1 MSLMTR
7 EDVLRELELLPV
19 WQLKGQLPSIKSS
32 IQNVTALTPES
43 ETFVEPPPPVSPQFE
58 PVIEPVIEPVVEPVV
73 EPAPLDNQREED
85 VVVATPAEPFRLL
98 INDDATVAFVLD
110 SAIESSN
117 AQDIETLLSN
127 MLKAINMKCHIDIPN
142 ANVDTLN
149 EQAVKLVMVM
159 GESAANSLLG
169 QLQAVEDWRNVQSA
183 NPIFYQNLPVIVT
196 YHPAFLLSN
205 ASYKAKA
212 WADLCTAKRIL
223 QNLLIQ

>member
-43 ETFVEPPPPVSPQFE
+43 ETFVEPSPPVSPQFE
-58 PVIEPVIEPVVEPVV
+58 PVIEP
-73 EPAPLDNQREED
+73 APLDNQCEED

-149 EQAVKLVMVM
+149 EQAIKLVMVM

-169 QLQAVEDWRNVQSA
+169 QLQAVDDWRNVQSA
-183 NPIFYQNLPVIVT
+183 NPIFYQNLPVVVT

-205 ASYKAKA
+205 TTYKAKA

>member
-32 IQNVTALTPES
+32 IQNVSALTPES

-58 PVIEPVIEPVVEPVV
+58 PVIEPVI

-169 QLQAVEDWRNVQSA
+169 QLQAIDDWRSAQSTV
-183 NPIFYQNLPVIVT
+183 PIFYQNLPVIVT

>member
-43 ETFVEPPPPVSPQFE
+43 ETFVEPSPPVSPQFE
-58 PVIEPVIEPVVEPVV
+58 PVIEPVI

-149 EQAVKLVMVM
+149 EQAIKLVMVM

-169 QLQAVEDWRNVQSA
+169 QLQAIDDWRSAQSTA
-183 NPIFYQNLPVIVT
+183 PIFYQNLPVIVT

-205 ASYKAKA
+205 TTYKAKA

-223 QNLLIQ
+223 QNLLMQ

>member
-32 IQNVTALTPES
+32 IQNLTALTPES
-43 ETFVEPPPPVSPQFE
+43 ETFVEPPPPVTPQFE
-58 PVIEPVIEPVVEPVV
+58 PVIEP
-73 EPAPLDNQREED
+73 APLDSRCVEE
-85 VVVATPAEPFRLL
+85 VVVVPTRTEPFRLL

-110 SAIESSN
+110 IAIESSN

-127 MLKAINMKCHIDIPN
+127 MLKAINMKCNIDIPN
-142 ANVDTLN
+142 ANIDTLN
-149 EQAVKLVMVM
+149 EQAVKLVIVM

-169 QLQAVEDWRNVQSA
+169 QFQAIDDWRSAQSA
-183 NPIFYQNLPVIVT
+183 APIFYQNLPVVVT

-205 ASYKAKA
+205 TTYKAKA

>member
-58 PVIEPVIEPVVEPVV
+58 PVI

-149 EQAVKLVMVM
+149 EQAVKLVIVM

-169 QLQAVEDWRNVQSA
+169 QLQVIDDWRSAQSTA
-183 NPIFYQNLPVIVT
+183 PIFYQNLPVIVT
-196 YHPAFLLSN
+196 YHPACLLSN
-205 ASYKAKA
+205 ASCKAKT

>member
-1 MSLMTR
+1 
-7 EDVLRELELLPV
+7 
-19 WQLKGQLPSIKSS
+19 
-32 IQNVTALTPES
+32 
-43 ETFVEPPPPVSPQFE
+43 
-58 PVIEPVIEPVVEPVV
+58 
-73 EPAPLDNQREED
+73 
-85 VVVATPAEPFRLL
+85 
-98 INDDATVAFVLD
+98 
-110 SAIESSN
+110 
-117 AQDIETLLSN
+117 
-127 MLKAINMKCHIDIPN
+127 
-142 ANVDTLN
+142 
-149 EQAVKLVMVM
+149 M

>member
-32 IQNVTALTPES
+32 IQNLTALTPES
-43 ETFVEPPPPVSPQFE
+43 ETFVEPPLPVTPQFE
-58 PVIEPVIEPVVEPVV
+58 PVT
-73 EPAPLDNQREED
+73 EPAPLDSRCVEE
-85 VVVATPAEPFRLL
+85 VVVVPTPAEPFRLL

-127 MLKAINMKCHIDIPN
+127 MHKAINMKCNIDIPN
-142 ANVDTLN
+142 ANIDTLN
-149 EQAVKLVMVM
+149 EQAVKLVIVM

-169 QLQAVEDWRNVQSA
+169 QLQAIDDWRSAQSA
-183 NPIFYQNLPVIVT
+183 ALIFYQNLPVIVT

-205 ASYKAKA
+205 TSYKAKA

-223 QNLLIQ
+223 QNLLIH

>member
-32 IQNVTALTPES
+32 IQNLTALTPES
-43 ETFVEPPPPVSPQFE
+43 ETFVEPPPPVTPQFE
-58 PVIEPVIEPVVEPVV
+58 PVIEPAPQDSRCVE
-73 EPAPLDNQREED
+73 E
-85 VVVATPAEPFRLL
+85 VVVVPTRTEPFRLL

-127 MLKAINMKCHIDIPN
+127 MLKAINMKCNIDIPN
-142 ANVDTLN
+142 ANIDTLN
-149 EQAVKLVMVM
+149 EQAVKLVIVM

-169 QLQAVEDWRNVQSA
+169 QLQAIDDWRSAQSA
-183 NPIFYQNLPVIVT
+183 ALIFYQNLPVIVT

-205 ASYKAKA
+205 TSYKAKA

-223 QNLLIQ
+223 QNLLIH

>member
-43 ETFVEPPPPVSPQFE
+43 ETFVEPSPPVSPQFE
-58 PVIEPVIEPVVEPVV
+58 PVIEPVI

-142 ANVDTLN
+142 ANLDTLN

-205 ASYKAKA
+205 NSYKAKA